1 MALTEV
7 NSPAAAFD
15 PARTTKSFRDSDLP
29 HDALDRLSLLHREA
43 GHSVRLSRFLARTQL
58 SASCSC

>member
-1 MALTEV
+1 MALSE
-7 NSPAAAFD
+7 NSPSPAFD
-15 PARTTKSFRDSDLP
+15 PARLAKNFHDSDLP